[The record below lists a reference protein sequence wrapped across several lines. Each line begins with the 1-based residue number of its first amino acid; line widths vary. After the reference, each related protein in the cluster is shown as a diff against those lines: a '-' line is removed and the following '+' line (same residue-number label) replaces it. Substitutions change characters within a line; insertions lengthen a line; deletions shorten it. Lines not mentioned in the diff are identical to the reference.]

1 MNRRYPGN
9 FQGFGD
15 AQAPAALPQAL
26 PGGISPQG
34 GLSTAIA
41 NPLGD
46 ILDPQVDGSDYFF
59 YQTTVASMAPAANA
73 PSQIQ
78 IDAGTDFLWIASTY
92 FVTIGTT
99 GDSLDNGTVV
109 VPMITATI
117 LDTGATKNLMNAP
130 CPLPAIASNTAQFPY
145 RLIRPRLFRANSV
158 INFTWVNYSSDA
170 TYTNLYFIMH
180 GIRKIA
186 GSFNLA

>member
-1 MNRRYPGN
+1 MRNRYIGN
-9 FQGFGD
+9 FGDTQGPV
-15 AQAPAALPQAL
+15 QLPTAIASPS
-26 PGGISPQG
+26 PGQG
-34 GLSTAIA
+34 GLATAIA

-59 YQTTVASMAPAANA
+59 YQTTVASMAPAANS

-78 IDAGTDFLWIASTY
+78 IDAGTDFLWIASSY
-92 FVTIGTT
+92 FVTIGFA
-99 GDSLDNGTVV
+99 GDSLTVDTNV
-109 VPMITATI
+109 IPLLTVTI

-130 CPLPAIASNTAQFPY
+130 CPIHTIASNNPGELY

-158 INFTWVNYSSDA
+158 INFTWVNYASDA
-170 TYTNLYFIMH
+170 TYTGLYFVMH

>member
-1 MNRRYPGN
+1 MQRRYIGN
-9 FQGFGD
+9 FGD
-15 AQAPAALPQAL
+15 GPAPAQLPAAIASGV
-26 PGGISPQG
+26 PGQG
-34 GLSTAIA
+34 GLATAIA

-59 YQTTVASMAPAANA
+59 YQTTVASMAPAANS

-92 FVTIGTT
+92 FVSGIGTFA
-99 GDSLDNGTVV
+99 GDALVNSEIIIPLLTV
-109 VPMITATI
+109 TI

-130 CPLPAIASNTAQFPY
+130 CPISSIASYDASFPY

-158 INFTWVNYSSDA
+158 INFTWINNATDA
-170 TYTNLYFIMH
+170 TYVGIYLIMH